1 MALKF
6 LSVPMLT
13 TLKNLSNLFTIF
25 GDRFF
30 YGRSYNWGVWMTLL
44 LMAISAGVGAKTD
57 LEFNL
62 WGYVWQLINC
72 ACTAGYSLY
81 MRGVMD
87 RVKPLTEHKGP
98 LSEVTMVVLNNSLC
112 VPPLLLLMVCTG
124 ELRAAVADP
133 VWTNPGFL
141 AAALMSSLVS
151 FGISFASLWFLSTS
165 TPTTYSL
172 VGSLNK
178 VPIAVL
184 SLMLFQDRNLHNPH
198 NLASVGI
205 GLLAGVV
212 FVVAKTRRDPAPAAP
227 PAK

>member
-1 MALKF
+1 MSARIFF
-6 LSVPMLT
+6 LYVSHPLQPP
-13 TLKNLSNLFTIF
+13 LPPPQ
-25 GDRFF
+25 
-30 YGRSYNWGVWMTLL
+30 
-44 LMAISAGVGAKTD
+44 GAKTD

-62 WGYVWQLINC
+62 WGYAWQLINC

-98 LSEVTMVVLNNSLC
+98 LSELTMVYLNNSLS
-112 VPPLLLLMVCTG
+112 VPFLLLLAFGNGEISAMVT
-124 ELRAAVADP
+124 DP
-133 VWTNPGFL
+133 VWHMPGFQL
-141 AAALMSSLVS
+141 AALLSALVS

-178 VPIAVL
+178 VPIAIL
-184 SLMLFQDRNLHNPH
+184 SLALFQDRNLHNPH
-198 NLASVGI
+198 NLGSVGI

-212 FVVAKTRRDPAPAAP
+212 FVFAKTHKPAQVVAGGG
-227 PAK
+227 K